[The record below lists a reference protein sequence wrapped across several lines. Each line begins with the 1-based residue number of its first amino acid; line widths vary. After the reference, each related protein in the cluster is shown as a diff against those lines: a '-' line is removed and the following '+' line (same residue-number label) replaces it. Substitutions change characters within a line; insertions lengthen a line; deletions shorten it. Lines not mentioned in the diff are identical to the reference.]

1 MYKLITHISLNLEIF
16 YYTVM
21 QEHRQLIKRA
31 SAEEKD
37 SWAAPPQILK
47 TP

>member
-1 MYKLITHISLNLEIF
+1 MKFFEPRIM
-16 YYTVM
+16 M

-37 SWAAPPQILK
+37 SWAAPAQILK